1 MPWTALSGGHRP
13 VAPHSVLRSN
23 LQTFRSQ
30 MAFDK
35 VKTLR
40 AAEKFLEIG
49 KIAAAIKEYCQIVA
63 VDPDDFTTLNMLGD
77 LYTRVGNTSEAV
89 TCFRRIADHYRDQG
103 FGLKA
108 IAMYKKI
115 DRLQPNDIDIA
126 THLADLYASQDLI
139 VEARTHYLAIVD
151 AHHRA
156 GAAQSALDVL
166 R

>member
-1 MPWTALSGGHRP
+1 
-13 VAPHSVLRSN
+13 
-23 LQTFRSQ
+23 

-63 VDPDDFTTLNMLGD
+63 VDADDFTTLNMLGD
-77 LYTRVGNTSEAV
+77 LYTRVGNTAEAV
-89 TCFRRIADHYRDQG
+89 TCFRRIAEHYRDQG

-115 DRLQPNDIDIA
+115 DRRQPNDIDVAIN
-126 THLADLYASQDLI
+126 LADLYASHDLI
-139 VEARTHYLAIVD
+139 VEARKHYLAVVD
-151 AHHRA
+151 AHNH
-156 GAAQSALDVL
+156 
-166 R
+166 